1 MMAVGGK
8 GVFPN
13 VAMNSVVE
21 GGTDDEIYVT
31 QFQNAAIPAGGVQG
45 RKSAEDY
52 LGRALHDLIEL
63 TAVAGLTGVHR
74 CTLDVKAKTAACAW
88 AVRGLVHANGL
99 TISQDRS
106 KLFVNEP
113 ARKEVRVYSRAGD
126 GSLSELADEVIWL
139 PHAVDNIHVMPGSG
153 EIHAGSITR
162 IWQILAKKPQ
172 EGSLLVG
179 KPRPGGG
186 YAWRDEMLHDATLMN
201 GFSACIKSAAKGAT
215 WALCGSPK
223 ANGVLACSL

>member
-1 MMAVGGK
+1 MAVGGK

-13 VAMNSVVE
+13 MAMNSVVE
-21 GGTDDEIYVT
+21 GADNEIYVT

-45 RKSAEDY
+45 RKTAEDY

-63 TAVAGLTGVHR
+63 TAVTGLTGVHR
-74 CTLDVKAKTAACAW
+74 CTLDVKAKTAACACS
-88 AVRGLVHANGL
+88 ARGFVHANGL
-99 TISQDRS
+99 TISEDRS

-113 ARKEVRVYSRAGD
+113 ARKEVRVFSRAAD

-186 YAWRDEMLHDATLMN
+186 YAWTDEMVHDAALMD
-201 GFSACIKSAAKGAT
+201 GFSTCLKSAAKGTT

-223 ANGVLACSL
+223 AKGVLACSL